1 MTKRRINILVTV
13 GIAMLLGL
21 LLGYGY
27 SQILIAVTTAP

>member
-27 SQILIAVTTAP
+27 SQILIAVTTTP